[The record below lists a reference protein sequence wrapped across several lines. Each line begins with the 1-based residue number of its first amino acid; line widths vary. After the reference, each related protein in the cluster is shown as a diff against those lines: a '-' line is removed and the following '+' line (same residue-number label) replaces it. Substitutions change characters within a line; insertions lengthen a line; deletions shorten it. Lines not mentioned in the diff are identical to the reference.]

1 MKKNIILIIGLLLC
15 GMVCGMT
22 ERKNF
27 SGQATPSILDTEYS
41 NCNFTQ
47 VLPDPN
53 VVSDPNEPARVR
65 IFPGDDTPRMF
76 FRCNLVNCEVPPGS
90 IVIKCNTSIIVHN
103 SLIGSIAVTVDGK
116 SSSIDFY
123 GAKFW
128 RGGAWHSADSVPN
141 IPSQDID
148 TSDSQYIALLAG
160 IDTLRTVMTERLRL
174 FSMASDEQRGAW
186 WKNDPLLKSTLLL
199 LQDGAEYIE
208 RLEGLDDE

>member
-1 MKKNIILIIGLLLC
+1 MKRSAIIIIGLLLC
-15 GMVCGMT
+15 GIVCGMT

-27 SGQATPSILDTEYS
+27 SGQATPGVLLDIYRGYNLS
-41 NCNFTQ
+41 Q

-53 VVSDPNEPARVR
+53 VVNDPNEPERVR
-65 IFPGDDTPRMF
+65 IFPGDDTLRTF
-76 FRCNLVNCEVPPGS
+76 IRCNLRNCEVPPGS
-90 IVIKCNTSIIVHN
+90 TIIKCQTSIGVSNVI
-103 SLIGSIAVTVDGK
+103 IGSITVTVDGE

-123 GAKFW
+123 GSKFW
-128 RGGAWHSADSVPN
+128 RNGWHSADSVPN

-160 IDTLRTVMTERLRL
+160 IDILRAVMTERLRL
-174 FSMASDEQRGAW
+174 FSMASDEQRRAW

-199 LQDGAEYIE
+199 LQDGAEYRE